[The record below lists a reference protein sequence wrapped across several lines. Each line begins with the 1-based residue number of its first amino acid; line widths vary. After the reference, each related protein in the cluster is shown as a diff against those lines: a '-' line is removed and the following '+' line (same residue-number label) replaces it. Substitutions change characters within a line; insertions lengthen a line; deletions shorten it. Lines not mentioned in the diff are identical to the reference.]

1 MWLKVDRGE
10 FKFRTPLEER
20 TRQAG
25 WNVFSAKP
33 LRVVTDWI
41 VCIVSCTWGTTW
53 TFCLGNKWKSLARPS
68 GSLWSSLWKDLSS
81 LVPSTGNQLFSSSLP
96 VGAKKAGAWE
106 PTVYTTSQLWLSDIH
121 SKWPEWDLLHHRS
134 QQMPWVKVP
143 LPTASFIINQDINE
157 RRSGNYLGLRGWAIT
172 NFCLLNFCLLNLIFL

>member
-1 MWLKVDRGE
+1 MQNLITSNTPKMWLKVDRGE
-10 FKFRTPLEER
+10 LKFRTPLEKR

-106 PTVYTTSQLWLSDIH
+106 PTVYTTSQLCTQWHTL
-121 SKWPEWDLLHHRS
+121 ETAGVGFVAS
-134 QQMPWVKVP
+134 QKSANAM
-143 LPTASFIINQDINE
+143 S
-157 RRSGNYLGLRGWAIT
+157 
-172 NFCLLNFCLLNLIFL
+172 